1 MLIRDIVIIVG
12 TYSNF
17 KAFGDCNVWLKI
29 LKLGQ
34 NYKMV
39 VDPRQIQ
46 KNKLR
51 NGKKGSCMAIYNCY
65 TFTYHGYDPKG
76 AKNFRFCSL
85 FMMLIAKQWKDA

>member
-51 NGKKGSCMAIYNCY
+51 NGKKGTCMAIIVILLH
-65 TFTYHGYDPKG
+65 TMVTIQKEQRTLGF
-76 AKNFRFCSL
+76 ALSL
-85 FMMLIAKQWKDA
+85 WC